1 MKSKPKKILI
11 IGIGSMG
18 ISHFNSF
25 INSKSDYDIYLCDKR
40 INQLKKNI
48 NNLIIKKK
56 LNFLS
61 KVPKNHKFDLA
72 IISTNSK
79 ERLKILKY
87 LLKFNLVKNLILEKF
102 LFNKINY
109 YSQCEDILKNKKIQ
123 NVNVNSWGNSIFKKL
138 NFKLNGNFTASY
150 HLRKNGLGSNLI
162 HISDLF
168 SSLIKNEDF
177 DIKGLNLI
185 KVKSKRRKGYNEITG
200 RIVLKSKIGLLK
212 IHDTSKTK
220 YHTLKIKDERNS
232 FVLQLNNKKKC
243 YFFKN
248 KKLIKTF
255 IFPFAKDTTEKIFL
269 KFINNKTMMK
279 NDFNNYYNI
288 SLLSKK
294 IILFIKSKFKNFNLT

>member
-25 INSKSDYDIYLCDKR
+25 INSKSDYDIYLCDKK

-48 NNLIIKKK
+48 KNLIIKKK
-56 LNFLS
+56 LHFLS
-61 KVPKNHKFDLA
+61 KVPKNQKFDLA

-79 ERLKILKY
+79 ERLKVLKD

-102 LFNKINY
+102 LFNKIDN
-109 YSQCEDILKNKKIQ
+109 YSQCESILKSKKI
-123 NVNVNSWGNSIFKKL
+123 NNINVNSWGNYIFKQL
-138 NFKLNGNFTASY
+138 NFKLNGNFIASY
-150 HLRKNGLGSNLI
+150 YLRKNGLGSSLI

-168 SSLIKNEDF
+168 SSLIKNENF
-177 DIKGLNLI
+177 DISALNLI
-185 KVKSKRRKGYNEITG
+185 KIKSKRRKDYNEMTG

-255 IFPFAKDTTEKIFL
+255 NFPFAKNTTEKIFL
-269 KFINNKTMMK
+269 KFIDNKTKIK
-279 NDFNNYYNI
+279 NDFNNYNNI